1 MNLRQSGRESRTEG
15 REATIL
21 HAKLV
26 ENEKFGVFRVR
37 LVTDVSTA
45 SFLEMN
51 ATFRLVKDG

>member
-15 REATIL
+15 REAIIL

-26 ENEKFGVFRVR
+26 ENGRFGVSRAR

-45 SFLEMN
+45 NSLGMN
-51 ATFRLVKDG
+51 AISRPVKDG